1 MATPE
6 KVLDALRASV
16 KEAER
21 LRRQNR
27 QLVEAATEPIA
38 IVAMACRFPGG
49 VRSPEGLW
57 DLVARGGDAVSAFPA
72 NRGWDTASLFDDTG
86 RPGTTYAREG
96 AFLHDADLF
105 DAGFFGISPREALA
119 MDPQQRL
126 LLETSWEAFER
137 AGIDPASLRGSRT
150 GVFVGSNGQDYATLL
165 RSSADDV
172 EGYLGTG
179 NAASVVSGRLAYL
192 FGFEG
197 SALTVDTACSSS
209 LVALHLATQ
218 ALRQGECDLALAGG
232 VTVMATPGT
241 FVEFSR
247 QRGLAPDGRV
257 KAFAE
262 AADGTGWG
270 EGAGVLLVERLSD
283 AQRNGHPVLAV
294 VRGSAVNQDGASNGL
309 TAPNGPAQQRV
320 IRAALDSAR
329 LSTSDI
335 DVVEAHGTGTTLGD
349 PIEAQ
354 ALLATYG
361 QDRETP
367 LWLGSVKSNI
377 GHTQAAAGV
386 AGVIKMVMAM
396 RHGVLPKTLHVDT
409 PSSHVDW
416 SAGAVELLTE
426 AREWTADRPLRAAV
440 SSFGVSG
447 TNAHTVLESVPAAE
461 PVPAEALTGTLTPW
475 VLSAKSPEA
484 LRAQLSQLAAVAAD
498 PADVARTLAAR
509 TAFEHRAVVLG
520 SHVVTG
526 EVREDARLAVL
537 FTGQGAQRAGMG
549 RELYDLFPVYASAF
563 DEVCAQF
570 GPELREVF
578 DDAERLERTEFT
590 QPALFALEVALFRL
604 AESFGVRPDFVAGHS
619 IGEISAAHVAG
630 VLSLEDACR
639 LVSAR
644 ASLMQ
649 ALPAGGAMVSIAA
662 PESAITLTE
671 GVSIAAVNGPESVV
685 ISGDEAAVLAIAA
698 QFPKTKRL
706 KVSHAFHS
714 PLMDPM
720 LAEFRAVAETLTYH
734 PAEIPVISNVSG
746 ALAEPFTADYWVRHV
761 REAVRFADGVATLEA
776 EGVRTFLELGP
787 DGVLSAMVGSAALPA
802 LRRDRPEERTL
813 RTALAGVWVRGGAV
827 DWAASLPAGPR
838 ADLPTYPFQRERFW
852 PTPGEGPLDVAALA
866 AELGL
871 PEETLRPALAAVR
884 QRRAETVGRYRV
896 TWTPLAPA
904 DAPVPSGDCLVV
916 DPSPQLEAALA
927 GWDGRIVRLEGPV
940 TADDLRGTEPV
951 VVLSGAGP
959 ERTVDLL
966 RALGDAGID
975 APLWCVT
982 SGAVRVTDTDPAP
995 DPDQAAV
1002 WGLGRVAALEHPDRW
1017 GGLIDVASTVDP
1029 VKFQALIGGDEDQ
1042 VALRAEG
1049 SFGRRLEHAPPA
1061 GPAWTPRG
1069 TVLVTGG
1076 TGALGT
1082 HVARRLARE
1091 GADHLVLVS
1100 RRGADAP
1107 GATELSAELAE
1118 LGARVTF
1125 AAGDVADRAFVAEL
1139 LDRVSPGLTAVV
1151 HTAGIVRSAPLS
1163 EVDDFAAQWAAKA
1176 TGARHLDELLADT
1189 DLDAFVLFSSI
1200 AGVWGSGQQG
1210 CYGAANAYLDALA
1223 EARRAR
1229 GLAATAVAWG
1239 PWADGGMAADNDA
1252 EDYLLRR
1259 GLRALDPGAAVSAL
1273 LRAAGG
1279 DTNVTFADV
1288 DWARFAAAFTSRRP
1302 SPLLTTIPEAVPEP
1316 EAPADGGLV
1325 ARLRGLTPA
1334 VADEV
1339 LLQLVRDQAAA
1350 VLGHPSAAAVAPDRA
1365 FQEIGFDSLTA
1376 LEFRD
1381 ALRAET
1387 GLALPATLVYDWPTP
1402 LALAGHL
1409 RAGVLGDPAERVT
1422 TTVTAADEPIAIVAM
1437 SCRYAGGVASPE
1449 DLWRLVSEGA
1459 DAVSGF
1465 PADRGWD
1472 LENLYDADPAR
1483 LGSVTVTEGAFLDAA
1498 GGFDAG
1504 FFGISPREALAMDP
1518 QQRLLLEL
1526 AWEAFERAGLDPAT
1540 VRGSRT
1546 GVFAGTNSHDY
1557 TTLLLNSADVLEGH
1571 LATGNAASVASGRL
1585 AYTFGLEGPA
1595 VSVDTACSS
1604 SLVALHLA
1612 VQSLR
1617 LGECSMA
1624 LAGGVTV
1631 MATPGTFVEF
1641 SRQRGLAPDGRCKAF
1656 ADAADG
1662 TAWGEGAGLLLLE
1675 RLSDA
1680 QRNGH
1685 RVLAVVRGSA
1695 VNQDGASNGL
1705 TAPNGPAQ
1713 QRVIRAALADAGLST
1728 ADVDVVEAHG
1738 TGTTLGDPIE
1748 AQALLSTYGQDR
1760 ETPLW
1765 LGSVKSNIG
1774 HTQAAAGVAGVI
1786 KMVMAMRHGV
1796 LPRTLHVD
1804 APSSHVDWSAGA
1816 VELLTEAR
1824 EWTADRPRRAAV
1836 SSFGMSGTNAHTV
1849 LEAVPARETEPGAAT
1864 GPVPWVLSARSADA
1878 LRGQAQALLDP
1889 SDSAADIGFSLVTTR
1904 ASLPHRAVVVGDLAA
1919 GLTAL
1924 AAGTPAANVVTGVA
1938 EAPGKVALVF
1948 PGQGSQWPGMALE
1961 LAESSPVFAA
1971 RLDECATALESFVDW
1986 SLRDVLA
1993 DAAALDR
2000 VDVVQPALFAVMVSL
2015 AELWRSFGVVPDA
2028 VVGHSQ
2034 GEIAA
2039 AVVSGALSL
2048 EDGARVVALRSKAI
2062 LALAGRGGMV
2072 SVAAPLAAVEARLTG
2087 GLSIAAVNGPA
2098 AVVVSGEPGALDE
2111 LIKSCEADGIRAK
2124 RVPVDYASHSAQVEQ
2139 LRAEILDV
2147 LAPITPRRGETAFI
2161 STVTGEWNEEVDAEY
2176 WYTNLRSTVRL
2187 DRAIERLKSEG
2198 FGTFVEASPHPVLT
2212 MALGEDVVA
2221 LGSLRRD
2228 DGGLTRFHAALAEA
2242 HVTGVA
2248 VDWTPAFPD
2257 ACAVDLP
2264 TYAFQRKQY
2273 WPRPAARTGDAAG
2286 LGLGAVDHPLL
2297 GAATTLADDGRL
2309 VLTGRLAR
2317 QTHPWLADHDILGT
2331 ALLPGTA
2338 FAELAVHAGDHAG
2351 CGTVEE
2357 LTLGTPLAV
2366 PATGGVQL
2374 QVVVE
2379 EPGDDSRRGITVS
2392 ARPDRPGARW
2402 TRHAQG
2408 VLAPGTPEPAATPA
2422 EWPPAGAEALDV
2434 DAHYTA
2440 LADAGY
2446 HYGPAFRG
2454 LRAAWR
2460 GDGEVFAEVALPATD
2475 AFAVHPA
2482 LLDAALHALG
2492 LGGFFPDDGRAR
2504 LPFAFTD
2511 VAVFAAGATALRVRL
2526 AAAGPNAV
2534 SVAAT
2539 DPAGNP
2545 VASIGALAFQVT
2557 SSTVDEVPDALFRT
2571 EWVPL
2576 TTAVVSG
2583 KAGSNPP
2590 YHSRLA
2596 ELEVVPDAVVLP
2608 VTDVEQVLTTAQ
2620 EWVADERFAAS
2631 RLVVLT
2637 TGALAALPGDPVPGL
2652 AQAPVWGLIRAAQS
2666 EHPGRFVLLDVDER
2680 ADSEAAIGTALAS
2693 GEPQVAARAGTLLAA
2708 RLARPATELTLPA
2721 GGAWRVGTTGTGTL
2735 DGLAAFPVPEA
2746 ELGPDEIRVGVRAAG
2761 LNFRDVLITLGM
2773 YPGQALMGGEAAGVV
2788 LETGARVR
2796 GLAAGDRVTGLFT
2809 GALGPVAVTD
2819 HRLVTPMPDGWS
2831 FAEAASVPVAFATA
2845 YYGLFDLG
2853 GLQAGQSV
2861 LVHAAAGGVGMAA
2874 VQLARWKNAEVFAT
2888 ASAGKHDVLRELG
2901 LDTVHIGD
2909 SRSLS
2914 FEDHFRTA
2922 TAGRGVDVVLD
2933 ALAGEFVDAS
2943 LRLLPRGGR
2952 FVEMGKA
2959 DVRDAAEVARAHP
2972 GVHYRAF
2979 DLIEAGPGRLQE
2991 ILRELAGLFE
3001 AGVLTPLP
3009 RRTWDVRQVPEAFRF
3024 ISQARHVGKN
3034 VVTLPRPLDP
3044 DGTVLVTG
3052 GTGTLGA
3059 RIARHLVTAHGVRR
3073 LLLLSRRGPDAP
3085 GAGDL
3090 TRDLTALGAEVTIA
3104 ACDAAD
3110 RDALAG
3116 LLAGR
3121 SLTGVVHAAG
3131 VLDDGLLTSL
3141 DPAKLADVLRP
3152 KVAAAMT
3159 LHELTRDADLALFVL
3174 FSAAAG
3180 VFGTAGQGNYAAAN
3194 TALDALA
3201 AHRRALG
3208 LPGVSLAWGLWA
3220 EASGM
3225 TGHLGAA
3232 DLARMS
3238 RGGMSGLSD
3247 ADGLALFDAAIARG
3261 ETLAI
3266 PARLDLSAADGPVPP
3281 LLRGLVRTTR
3291 RTAAVAAGDGDLAA
3305 RLRPL
3310 PAAERDRRLLDL
3322 VRDHVA
3328 AVLGHDTAGDIAPDR
3343 SFAELGFDSL
3353 TAVELRNRLGTATGL
3368 RLPATLVFDHPAP
3381 AALVAFLRAGLLGDV
3396 TPAAPVV
3403 PVVATGD
3410 DPVVIVAMSCRY
3422 PGSVASPED
3431 LWSLV
3436 ADGGDAIS
3444 PFPADRGWDLDGLYA
3459 PEPGTPGRIST
3470 RSGGFVAEASRFD
3483 PELFDISP
3491 REALTMDPQQ
3501 RLLLEATWEAFERAG
3516 IDPASVRG
3524 SRTGVFVGAA
3534 TSGYGA
3540 GAATDGLEGHLMTGG
3555 TSSVASGRLSYVF
3568 GLEGPALT
3576 VDTACSSSLVA
3587 LHLAV
3592 QALRRGECD
3601 LALAGGVTVMPT
3613 PGVLLAFS
3621 QQRGLAGDGRCKAF
3635 AEAADGTG
3643 MAEGVGLLLVERLSD
3658 ARRHGHEVLAVVRG
3672 SAVNS
3677 DGASNG
3683 LTAPNGPSQQRVIR
3697 AALADAGLSPSD
3709 VDAVEAHGTGTKLG
3723 DPIEAQALL
3732 ATYGQARET
3741 PLWLGSVKSN
3751 LGHTQAAAGVAG
3763 VIKMV
3768 MAMRHG
3774 VLPRTLHVDTPSS
3787 QVDWTAGAVE
3797 LLTEPR
3803 EWASDGPRRAGV
3815 SSFGISGTNA
3825 HTILE
3830 QAPDVVAGE
3839 REPVSGPVPWLLS
3852 AKSPA
3857 ALRAQAARLH
3867 EFLDGREVVP
3877 ADIALSLATTRA
3889 DLGHRAAV
3897 VGETGPELL
3906 AGLAAVAGGDLGAL
3920 TGSGNPGRLAV
3931 LFTGQG
3937 AQRPGM
3943 GRELYA
3949 RFPVFA
3955 GAFDEVRALLGDVES
3970 EHLDQTGH
3978 AQPAIFAL
3986 EVALFRLVESWGV
3999 RPDFVAGHS
4008 IGELAA
4014 AHVAGVLSLPDACAL
4029 VAARA
4034 SLMQALPEGGAMVAV
4049 GAPEADVRAALTGDG
4064 VGIAA
4069 VNGPAATV
4077 IAGEETAVLAL
4088 AGAFA
4093 ARGVKTKRLR
4103 VSHAFHSPLMDPMLA
4118 EFGAVAAK
4126 LTYHEPVIP
4135 VVSTLTGALAEPST
4149 PDYWVRHVRGTVRFA
4164 DAVRTLADL
4173 GAGTFLELGPDSVL
4187 SAMVAD
4193 STDVPAIPAL
4203 RAGEAEPRALVTA
4216 FARLRT
4222 AGHRLDASVLL
4233 AGARRTELPT
4243 YAFQRSRFWLEPA
4256 TPSLSTVDSW
4266 RYRVGWRLVAG
4277 STGRLTGRWL
4287 VLGADGVADEVAQ
4300 ALADHGAEPVVEPGL
4315 RDRLGLTALL
4325 RDHADVEGVVSL
4337 LAVGCAA
4344 EAGLAANLTLT
4355 QALADSGVPARLWCL
4370 TRGAVDGVSQPDQ
4383 ATTWGF
4389 GRIAA
4394 LELPS
4399 VWGGLA
4405 DLPETLDAAAGA
4417 RLAAVLADG
4426 TEDEVAIRPDGVF
4439 ARRLAPAPAGTAR
4452 DWRPRGTVLVTGGTG
4467 ALGAAVARE
4476 LATAGA
4482 EHLVLTGRR
4491 GDRAPGA
4498 AELAA
4503 ELSALG
4509 VRVTLAAC
4517 DAADRDALA
4526 AVLAA
4531 IPADLPLTAVVHAA
4545 GTGQHGPLTAVT
4557 PEEVRAV
4564 LAGKVAGARHLDE
4577 LTRDLDLD
4585 AFVLFSSISGVWG
4598 SGEQA
4603 VYGAANAF
4611 LDALA
4616 EDRRGR
4622 GRPATAIAWGP
4633 WAESGMAA
4641 DADAVRMLRGRGL
4654 PPIDPARGI
4663 AAFRRALAADD
4674 TAVVVADVDWARFAP
4689 VFTAARPRPLLA
4701 DLPAV
4706 RAALAEPEPAPTGF
4720 ASLPAGER
4728 PKALLT
4734 LVLDQVAGVLGHAS
4748 AATVGPER
4756 AFKELG
4762 FDSLMAVE
4770 LRNRLAAGT
4779 GLSLPASLAFDHP
4792 TAADLAEE
4800 LDRRFGG
4807 GAATGVRLLDE
4818 LDRLEAA
4825 FETVTEADLASE
4837 EITARLRGV
4846 LARWTELAG
4855 GTDLGGA
4862 SDDELFD
4869 FIDSTFRTS

>member
-72 NRGWDTASLFDDTG
+72 NRGWDTAALFDDAS

-126 LLETSWEAFER
+126 LLEISWEVFER

-150 GVFVGSNGQDYATLL
+150 GVFVGSNGQDYLTLL
-165 RSSADDV
+165 RSSAEDV

-209 LVALHLATQ
+209 LVALHLAAQ

-283 AQRNGHPVLAV
+283 ARRHGHDVLAV

-320 IRAALDSAR
+320 IRAALDNAR
-329 LSTSDI
+329 LSTSDV

-396 RHGVLPKTLHVDT
+396 RHGVLPKTLHVDA

-416 SAGAVELLTE
+416 SAGSVELLTE
-426 AREWTADRPLRAAV
+426 PREWTADRPLRAAV

-447 TNAHTVLESVPAAE
+447 TNAHTILESVPPAE
-461 PVPAEALTGTLTPW
+461 PVPAEAPVGTLTPW
-475 VLSAKSPEA
+475 PLSAKTPEA
-484 LRAQLSQLAAVAAD
+484 LQEQLSRLAEVPAGPAAI
-498 PADVARTLAAR
+498 ARTLTTR
-509 TAFEHRAVVLG
+509 TALDHRAVVLDG
-520 SHVVTG
+520 TVVTG
-526 EVREDARLAVL
+526 EAREDTRLAVL
-537 FTGQGAQRAGMG
+537 FTGQGAQRIGMG
-549 RELYDLFPVYASAF
+549 RELYERFPVYASAF
-563 DEVCAQF
+563 DEVCAHF
-570 GPELREVF
+570 RPELREAF

-604 AESFGVRPDFVAGHS
+604 VESFGVRPDFVAGHS
-619 IGEISAAHVAG
+619 IGEIAAAHVAG
-630 VLSLEDACR
+630 VLSLSDACT

-649 ALPAGGAMVSIAA
+649 ALPPGGAMVSIAA
-662 PESAITLTE
+662 PESAVTLTE

-685 ISGDEAAVLAIAA
+685 ISGEESAVLEVAA

-706 KVSHAFHS
+706 SVSHAFHS

-720 LAEFRAVAETLTYH
+720 LDEFRAVAEQLQYH
-734 PAEIPVISNVSG
+734 PARIPVLSNVSG
-746 ALAEPFTADYWVRHV
+746 ALTSSFTADYWVRHV
-761 REAVRFADGVATLEA
+761 RETVRFADGVTALEA

-787 DGVLSAMVGSAALPA
+787 DGVLSAMVPGAAFPA
-802 LRRDRPEERTL
+802 LRRDRDEERTL
-813 RTALAGVWVRGGAV
+813 LTALAGVWVRGGTV
-827 DWAASLPAGPR
+827 DWAAYLPAGPR

-852 PTPGEGPLDVAALA
+852 P
-866 AELGL
+866 
-871 PEETLRPALAAVR
+871 RPARHHVELD
-884 QRRAETVGRYRV
+884 RYRV
-896 TWTPLAPA
+896 AWTPLAPTETPA
-904 DAPVPSGDCLVV
+904 LAGDCLVV

-927 GWDGRIVRLEGPV
+927 GWDGRVVRLDGPV
-940 TADDLRGTEPV
+940 TAEDLRGIDPV
-951 VVLSGAGP
+951 VVLSSAGP
-959 ERTVDLL
+959 EPAIDLL
-966 RALGDAGID
+966 RALGGAGID

-982 SGAVRVTDTDPAP
+982 SGAVRVTDADPAP

-1017 GGLIDVASTVDP
+1017 GGLIDLPATAAP
-1029 VKFQALIGGDEDQ
+1029 EKLQALLGGGEDQ
-1042 VALRAEG
+1042 VAIRAEG
-1049 SFGRRLEHAPPA
+1049 TFGRRLEHAPPA
-1061 GPAWTPRG
+1061 GPKWTPRG

-1076 TGALGT
+1076 TGALGS

-1118 LGARVTF
+1118 LGTRVTF
-1125 AAGDVADRAFVAEL
+1125 AAGDVADRDFVADL
-1139 LDRVSPGLTAVV
+1139 LERVSPGLAAVV
-1151 HTAGIVRSAPLS
+1151 HTAGVVRSAPLS
-1163 EVDDFAAQWAAKA
+1163 EVDNFAEHWAAKA

-1210 CYGAANAYLDALA
+1210 GYGAANAYLDALA

-1252 EDYLLRR
+1252 EDYLFRR
-1259 GLRALDPGAAVSAL
+1259 GLRALNPDAAVSAL
-1273 LRAAGG
+1273 LHAAGG
-1279 DTNVTFADV
+1279 DTNVTVADV
-1288 DWARFAAAFTSRRP
+1288 DWPRFTAAFTSRRP
-1302 SPLLTTIPEAVPEP
+1302 SPLLTTIPEAVLDEP
-1316 EAPADGGLV
+1316 AAEPGGLV
-1325 ARLRGLTPA
+1325 ARLRGLSA
-1334 VADEV
+1334 AAAGDV
-1339 LLQLVRDQAAA
+1339 LLQVVRDQAAA

-1365 FQEIGFDSLTA
+1365 FQDLGFDSLTA
-1376 LEFRD
+1376 IELRD

-1402 LALAGHL
+1402 EALAGHL
-1409 RAGVLGDPAERVT
+1409 RAGVLGDAVAVAP
-1422 TTVTAADEPIAIVAM
+1422 TTVSAAADEPIAIVAM
-1437 SCRYAGGVASPE
+1437 SCRYAGGVTSPE

-1498 GGFDAG
+1498 GAFDPG

-1540 VRGSRT
+1540 LRGSRT

-1557 TTLLLNSADVLEGH
+1557 MNLLLGSADVLEGH

-1617 LGECSMA
+1617 LGECTMA

-1641 SRQRGLAPDGRCKAF
+1641 SRQRGLAADGRCKAF

-1680 QRNGH
+1680 QRHGH
-1685 RVLAVVRGSA
+1685 RILAVVRGSA

-1728 ADVDVVEAHG
+1728 SDVDAVEAHG

-1748 AQALLSTYGQDR
+1748 AQALLATYGQSR

-1786 KMVMAMRHGV
+1786 KMVLAMRHGV
-1796 LPRTLHVD
+1796 LPKTLHVD
-1804 APSSHVDWSAGA
+1804 TPSSHVDWTSGA
-1816 VELLTEAR
+1816 VELLTESR
-1824 EWTADRPRRAAV
+1824 EWSADRPLRAAV

-1849 LEAVPARETEPGAAT
+1849 LEAFPQAEAT
-1864 GPVPWVLSARSADA
+1864 PSPEAGPVPWVLSARSADA
-1878 LRGQAQALLDP
+1878 LRGQAQALLARVDAAP
-1889 SDSAADIGFSLVTTR
+1889 ADIGFSLATTR
-1904 ASLPHRAVVVGDLAA
+1904 ASLPHRAVVMGDFAA
-1919 GLTAL
+1919 GLSAL
-1924 AAGTPAANVVTGVA
+1924 AEGTPAAHVVTGVA

-1948 PGQGSQWPGMALE
+1948 PGQGSQWAGMALE

-1971 RLDECATALESFVDW
+1971 RLDECATALQSFVDW
-1986 SLRDVLA
+1986 RLRDVLA
-1993 DAAALDR
+1993 DAAALSR

-2048 EDGARVVALRSKAI
+2048 DDGARVVTLRSKAI

-2072 SVAAPLAAVEARLTG
+2072 SVAAPLDEVATRLSD
-2087 GLSIAAVNGPA
+2087 GLSIAAVNGPT
-2098 AVVVSGEPGALDE
+2098 AVVVSGTPGALDD
-2111 LIKSCEADGIRAK
+2111 LIRSCEADGIRAK

-2139 LRAEILDV
+2139 LRDELLDV
-2147 LAPITPRRGETAFI
+2147 LAPITPRHGETAFL
-2161 STVTGEWNEEVDAEY
+2161 STVTGEWNEHVDAEY

-2187 DRAIERLKSEG
+2187 DTAIERLKSEG
-2198 FGTFVEASPHPVLT
+2198 FGTFIEASPHPVLT

-2221 LGSLRRD
+2221 LGSLRKN
-2228 DGGLTRFHAALAEA
+2228 DGSLTRFHTALAEA
-2242 HVTGVA
+2242 HVHGVA
-2248 VDWTPAFPD
+2248 IDWTPAFPD
-2257 ACAVDLP
+2257 AHVVDLP

-2273 WPRPAARTGDAAG
+2273 WPRPAVRTGDAAG

-2297 GAATTLADDGRL
+2297 GAAVTLADDDRI
-2309 VLTGRLAR
+2309 VLTGRLSR
-2317 QTHPWLADHDILGT
+2317 QTHPWLADHDILGA

-2338 FAELAVHAGDHAG
+2338 FAELALHAGDHTG

-2357 LTLGTPLAV
+2357 LTLGAPLAV

-2374 QVVVE
+2374 QVVADP
-2379 EPGDDSRRGITVS
+2379 PGEDGRRGLTVS
-2392 ARPDRPGARW
+2392 ARPDQPGARW

-2408 VLAPGTPEPAATPA
+2408 VLAPGTPEPAGLPA
-2422 EWPPAGAEALDV
+2422 EWPPAADPLDV
-2434 DAHYTA
+2434 DAHYAA
-2440 LADAGY
+2440 LAEAGY

-2460 GDGEVFAEVALPATD
+2460 HDGAVFAEVELPGTD

-2511 VAVFAAGATALRVRL
+2511 AALFATGATALRVRL

-2534 SVAAT
+2534 SVVAT

-2545 VASIGALAFQVT
+2545 VARIGSLAFQVT
-2557 SSTVDEVPDALFRT
+2557 SSTVDATPDALFRT
-2571 EWVPL
+2571 EWTPL
-2576 TTAVVSG
+2576 AQVVSG
-2583 KAGSNPP
+2583 KAGANPP
-2590 YHSRLA
+2590 YHSQLARLD
-2596 ELEVVPDAVVLP
+2596 VVPAAVVLP
-2608 VTDVEQVLTTAQ
+2608 VTSVEQVLEAAK
-2620 EWVADERFAAS
+2620 EWLADPRCAHA

-2637 TGALAALPGDPVPGL
+2637 TGALAALPGDPVPAL
-2652 AQAPVWGLIRAAQS
+2652 DQAPAWGLIRSAQS
-2666 EHPGRFVLLDVDER
+2666 EHPGRFVLVDVDDR
-2680 ADSEAAIGTALAS
+2680 ADVQAAIGTALAS
-2693 GEPQVAARAGTLLAA
+2693 GEPQVAARAGTLLVP
-2708 RLARPATELTLPA
+2708 RLARPAAELTLPA
-2721 GGAWRVGTTGTGTL
+2721 DDAWRVGTTGTGTL
-2735 DGLAAFPVPEA
+2735 DGLATMPVPEA
-2746 ELGPDEIRVGVRAAG
+2746 ELGPDEIRVEVRAAG

-2788 LETGARVR
+2788 LETGSRVR
-2796 GLAAGDRVTGLFT
+2796 GLAVGDRVTGLFA

-2819 HRLVTPMPDGWS
+2819 HRLVTPMPAAWS
-2831 FAEAASVPVAFATA
+2831 FADAASVPVAFATA

-2853 GLQAGQSV
+2853 GLEAGQSV

-2888 ASAGKHDVLRELG
+2888 ASTSKHDVLEELG

-2914 FEDHFRTA
+2914 FEDHFREA
-2922 TAGRGVDVVLD
+2922 TGGRGVDVVLD

-2959 DVRDAAEVARAHP
+2959 DVRDAEDVARAHE
-2972 GVHYRAF
+2972 GVRYRAF
-2979 DLIEAGPGRLQE
+2979 DLIEAGPERLQE

-3001 AGVLTPLP
+3001 TGALTPLP
-3009 RRTWDVRQVPEAFRF
+3009 RRTWDIRQVPEAFRF

-3034 VVTLPRPLDP
+3034 VVTLPRKPDP

-3085 GAGDL
+3085 GAAEL
-3090 TRDLTALGAEVTIA
+3090 TDELTTLGAEVSVV

-3110 RDALAG
+3110 RDALAEV
-3116 LLAGR
+3116 LADR
-3121 SLTGVVHAAG
+3121 PLTGIVHTAG

-3141 DPAKLADVLRP
+3141 DPAKLAAVLRP
-3152 KVAAAMT
+3152 KVDAAVT
-3159 LHELTRDADLALFVL
+3159 LHELTRDQDLALFVL

-3238 RGGMSGLSD
+3238 RGGMTGLSG
-3247 ADGLALFDAAIARG
+3247 AEGLALFDAAIARG

-3266 PARLDLSAADGPVPP
+3266 PARLDLSATTGPVPP
-3281 LLRGLVRTTR
+3281 LLRGLVRGTR
-3291 RTAAVAAGDGDLAA
+3291 RTATAVPAGDDLAA
-3305 RLRPL
+3305 RLRKL
-3310 PAAERDRRLLDL
+3310 PAAERDRRLLEL

-3328 AVLGHDTAGDIAPDR
+3328 AVLGHDTAGEIEPGR

-3353 TAVELRNRLGTATGL
+3353 TAVELRNRLGAATGL

-3381 AALVAFLRAGLLGDV
+3381 AALVTFLRTGLFGGEPE
-3396 TPAAPVV
+3396 PAAVV
-3403 PVVATGD
+3403 PAGATGD

-3431 LWSLV
+3431 LWDLV
-3436 ADGGDAIS
+3436 AGGVDAIS

-3459 PEPGTPGRIST
+3459 PEPGTPGRVST
-3470 RSGGFVAEASRFD
+3470 RNGGFVADAGRFD

-3516 IDPASVRG
+3516 IDPLSVRG

-3592 QALRRGECD
+3592 QSLRSGECD

-3635 AEAADGTG
+3635 AEGADGTG

-3658 ARRHGHEVLAVVRG
+3658 ARRHGHDVLAVVRG

-3697 AALADAGLSPSD
+3697 AALADAGLAPSEVD
-3709 VDAVEAHGTGTKLG
+3709 VVEAHGTGTKLG

-3732 ATYGQARET
+3732 ATYGQDRAT

-3768 MAMRHG
+3768 LAMRHG
-3774 VLPRTLHVDTPSS
+3774 VLPRTLHVDAPTS
-3787 QVDWTAGAVE
+3787 QVDWTSGAVE
-3797 LLTEPR
+3797 LLTSAR
-3803 EWASDGPRRAGV
+3803 EWTSDGPRRASV

-3830 QAPDVVAGE
+3830 QAPDVVAEE
-3839 REPVSGPVPWLLS
+3839 RSPVTGPVPWLLS
-3852 AKSPA
+3852 AKTPA
-3857 ALRAQAARLH
+3857 ALRAQATRLH
-3867 EFLDGREVVP
+3867 DFLSDREVHP
-3877 ADIALSLATTRA
+3877 ADVALSLATTRA

-3906 AGLAAVAGGDLGAL
+3906 AGLAALGDLGAL
-3920 TGSGNPGRLAV
+3920 TGSGAPGRLAV

-3943 GRELYA
+3943 GRELSA

-3955 GAFDEVRALLGDVES
+3955 QVFAEVRALLGDVGPGD
-3970 EHLDQTGH
+3970 LDQTGH

-4014 AHVAGVLSLPDACAL
+4014 AHVAGVLSLPDACTL

-4049 GAPEADVRAALTGDG
+4049 GAPEADVEAALTDG

-4069 VNGPAATV
+4069 VNGPASTV
-4077 IAGEETAVLAL
+4077 LSGSESAVLAL
-4088 AGAFA
+4088 AGEFA

-4118 EFGAVAAK
+4118 EFGTVAAK
-4126 LTYHEPVIP
+4126 LTYREPVIP
-4135 VVSTLTGALAEPST
+4135 VVSTLTGALASSFT
-4149 PDYWVRHVRGTVRFA
+4149 ADYWVRHVRETVRFA
-4164 DAVRTLADL
+4164 DAVRTLADQ
-4173 GAGTFLELGPDSVL
+4173 GASTFLEVGPDGVL
-4187 SAMVAD
+4187 SAMAAETAD
-4193 STDVPAIPAL
+4193 IPAIPTL
-4203 RAGEAEPRALVTA
+4203 RAGEDEPRAVVTA

-4222 AGHRLDASVLL
+4222 AGFPLDASALL
-4233 AGARRTELPT
+4233 EGARRTELPT

-4256 TPSLSTVDSW
+4256 ALASTVDAG
-4266 RYRVGWRLVAG
+4266 RYRVGWRPVAA
-4277 STGRLTGRWL
+4277 SAGRLTGRWL
-4287 VLGADGVADEVAQ
+4287 VVGDVLADDVAR
-4300 ALADHGAEPVVEPGL
+4300 ALAAHGAEPVVSSGAG
-4315 RDRLGLTALL
+4315 DRASLTAVL

-4337 LAVGCAA
+4337 LALTGDA

-4355 QALADSGVPARLWCL
+4355 QAFADSGVPARLWCL
-4370 TRGAVDGVSQPDQ
+4370 TQGAVHGVSRPDQ

-4399 VWGGLA
+4399 AWGGLA

-4439 ARRLAPAPAGTAR
+4439 ARRLAPAPAGETR
-4452 DWRPRGTVLVTGGTG
+4452 DWRPRGTILITGGTG

-4476 LATAGA
+4476 LAEAGA
-4482 EHLVLTGRR
+4482 EHLVLTSRR
-4491 GDRAPGA
+4491 GVEAPGA
-4498 AELAA
+4498 AELAS

-4526 AVLAA
+4526 DVLAA

-4545 GTGQHGPLTAVT
+4545 GTGQHGPLTEIT
-4557 PEEVRAV
+4557 PEEVSAV

-4577 LTRDLDLD
+4577 LTHDLD

-4616 EDRRGR
+4616 EERRGR
-4622 GRPATAIAWGP
+4622 GLAATAIAWGP
-4633 WAESGMAA
+4633 WAGSGMAA

-4654 PPIDPARGI
+4654 PPIDPAKGV

-4674 TAVVVADVDWARFAP
+4674 PAVVVADVDWARFTP

-4701 DLPAV
+4701 DLPAAREAV
-4706 RAALAEPEPAPTGF
+4706 AEPEPTSTGF

-4734 LVLDQVAGVLGHAS
+4734 LVLDQVAGVLGHTS
-4748 AATVGPER
+4748 GAAIGPER

-4779 GLSLPASLAFDHP
+4779 GLTLPASLAFDHP

-4807 GAATGVRLLDE
+4807 GDSGVRLLDE

-4825 FETVTEADLASE
+4825 FETATEADLARD

-4846 LARWTELAG
+4846 LTRWTELAG
-4855 GTDLGGA
+4855 GTDLSGA
-4862 SDDELFD
+4862 GDDELFD

>member
-49 VRSPEGLW
+49 VSSPEGLW
-57 DLVARGGDAVSAFPA
+57 DLLARGGDAVSAFPA

-86 RPGTTYAREG
+86 RAGTTYAREG

-165 RSSADDV
+165 RSSAEDV

-209 LVALHLATQ
+209 LVALHLAAQ

-270 EGAGVLLVERLSD
+270 EGVGVLLVERLSD
-283 AQRNGHPVLAV
+283 AQRHGHEVLAV

-396 RHGVLPKTLHVDT
+396 RHGVLPRTLHVDA

-416 SAGAVELLTE
+416 SAGSVELLTE
-426 AREWTADRPLRAAV
+426 SRAWTADRPLRAAV

-447 TNAHTVLESVPAAE
+447 TNAHTILESVPPAE
-461 PVPAEALTGTLTPW
+461 PVPAEAGTLTPW
-475 VLSAKSPEA
+475 ALSAKTPEA
-484 LRAQLSQLAAVAAD
+484 LQAQISRLAEVTAD
-498 PADVARTLAAR
+498 PADVARTLITR
-509 TAFEHRAVVLG
+509 TAFEHRAVVIEG
-520 SHVVTG
+520 KVVTG
-526 EVREDARLAVL
+526 EVQEDGRLAVL

-549 RELYDLFPVYASAF
+549 RELYERFPVYAEAF
-563 DEVCAQF
+563 DAVCAHF
-570 GPELREVF
+570 GAELREAF
-578 DDAERLERTEFT
+578 DDAERLDRTEFT

-662 PESAITLTE
+662 PESAITLTD

-720 LAEFRAVAETLTYH
+720 LDEFRAVAETLTYH

-746 ALAEPFTADYWVRHV
+746 ALAELFTADYWVCHV
-761 REAVRFADGVATLEA
+761 REAVRFADGVATLGD

-787 DGVLSAMVGSAALPA
+787 DGVLSAMVGGAAVPA
-802 LRRDRPEERTL
+802 LRRDRPEELTL
-813 RTALAGVWVRGGAV
+813 LTALAGVWVRGGAV
-827 DWAASLPAGPR
+827 DWAAYLPAGPR

-852 PTPGEGPLDVAALA
+852 PTPGEGTLDVAALA
-866 AELGL
+866 AELDL
-871 PEETLRPALAAVR
+871 PEDTLRPALAAVR

-896 TWTPLAPA
+896 TWTPLAA
-904 DAPVPSGDCLVV
+904 EDTPVPAGDCLVV

-927 GWDGRIVRLEGPV
+927 GWNGRVVRLDGPV
-940 TADDLRGTEPV
+940 TAEDLRGAVPA

-959 ERTVDLL
+959 ERTIELL

-982 SGAVRVTDTDPAP
+982 AGAVRVTEADPAP

-1002 WGLGRVAALEHPDRW
+1002 WGLGRVAALEHPGRW
-1017 GGLIDVASTVDP
+1017 GGLVDMSSTVDP
-1029 VKFQALIGGDEDQ
+1029 ERFQALLGGTEDQ
-1042 VALRAEG
+1042 VALRPEG
-1049 SFGRRLEHAPPA
+1049 TFGRRLEHAPPA

-1100 RRGADAP
+1100 RRGAGAP

-1118 LGARVTF
+1118 LGTRVTF
-1125 AAGDVADRAFVAEL
+1125 AAGDVADREFVADL
-1139 LDRVSPGLTAVV
+1139 LDRVSAGLTAVV
-1151 HTAGIVRSAPLS
+1151 HTAGVVRSAPLS
-1163 EVDDFAAQWAAKA
+1163 EVDDFATQWAAKA

-1259 GLRALDPGAAVSAL
+1259 GLRALDPANAVSAL

-1279 DTNVTFADV
+1279 GNVTVADV
-1288 DWARFAAAFTSRRP
+1288 DWARFTAAFTSRRP
-1302 SPLLTTIPEAVPEP
+1302 SPLLATIPEATIP
-1316 EAPADGGLV
+1316 EAAHDEPVTEPGGLV

-1376 LEFRD
+1376 IEFRD

-1402 LALAGHL
+1402 VALAGHL
-1409 RAGVLGDPAERVT
+1409 RAGVLGDDVEHVA
-1422 TTVTAADEPIAIVAM
+1422 TTVAAADEPIAIVAM

-1483 LGSVTVTEGAFLDAA
+1483 LGSVTVTEGAFLGSA

-1656 ADAADG
+1656 AEAADG

-1680 QRNGH
+1680 ERHGH

-1728 ADVDVVEAHG
+1728 SDVDAVEAHG

-1748 AQALLSTYGQDR
+1748 AQALLATYGQER

-1816 VELLTEAR
+1816 VELLTESR
-1824 EWTADRPRRAAV
+1824 GWTADRPLRAAV

-1849 LEAVPARETEPGAAT
+1849 LEAVPAVAIEPSTAP

-1878 LRGQAQALLDP
+1878 LRGQAQALLEHTGG
-1889 SDSAADIGFSLVTTR
+1889 SAADIGFSLVATR
-1904 ASLPHRAVVVGDLAA
+1904 ASLPHRAVVVGDLSA
-1919 GLTAL
+1919 GVTAL
-1924 AAGTPAANVVTGVA
+1924 AEDAPAANVVTGVA
-1938 EAPGKVALVF
+1938 GDPGKVALVF
-1948 PGQGSQWPGMALE
+1948 PGQGAQWPGMALE

-1971 RLDECATALESFVDW
+1971 RLDECATALGSFVDW

-1993 DAAALDR
+1993 DADALSR

-2048 EDGARVVALRSKAI
+2048 EDGARVVALRSRAI

-2072 SVAAPLAAVEARLTG
+2072 SVAASLATVEGRLTG
-2087 GLSIAAVNGPA
+2087 GLSIAAVNGPS
-2098 AVVVSGEPGALDE
+2098 AVVVSGESDALDE
-2111 LIKSCEADGIRAK
+2111 LVKSCEADGIRAK
-2124 RVPVDYASHSAQVEQ
+2124 RVPVDYASHSVQVEQ
-2139 LRAEILDV
+2139 LRDELLDV
-2147 LAPITPRRGETAFI
+2147 LAPITPRRSEIAFI
-2161 STVTGEWNEEVDAEY
+2161 STVTGEWNESVDAEY

-2187 DRAIERLKSEG
+2187 DTAIERLKSDG

-2228 DGGLTRFHAALAEA
+2228 DGGLTRFHTALAEA
-2242 HVTGVA
+2242 HVNGVR

-2257 ACAVDLP
+2257 AHAVDLP

-2273 WPRPAARTGDAAG
+2273 WPRPATRTGDAAG

-2338 FAELAVHAGDHAG
+2338 FAELAVHAGDHTG

-2357 LTLGTPLAV
+2357 LTLGAPLAV

-2374 QVVVE
+2374 QVVVD
-2379 EPGDDSRRGITVS
+2379 EPGDDGRRGVTVN

-2422 EWPPAGAEALDV
+2422 EWPPAGAEPLDV
-2434 DAHYTA
+2434 DAHYAA

-2511 VAVFAAGATALRVRL
+2511 VAVFATGATALRVRL

-2545 VASIGALAFQVT
+2545 VASIGSLAFQAT
-2557 SSTVDEVPDALFRT
+2557 SSTVDDVPDALFRT

-2576 TTAVVSG
+2576 TSAVVSG
-2583 KAGSNPP
+2583 KAGYSPNTQPTP
-2590 YHSRLA
+2590 
-2596 ELEVVPDAVVLP
+2596 
-2608 VTDVEQVLTTAQ
+2608 TTPAGP
-2620 EWVADERFAAS
+2620 
-2631 RLVVLT
+2631 T
-2637 TGALAALPGDPVPGL
+2637 P
-2652 AQAPVWGLIRAAQS
+2652 
-2666 EHPGRFVLLDVDER
+2666 PGR
-2680 ADSEAAIGTALAS
+2680 
-2693 GEPQVAARAGTLLAA
+2693 P
-2708 RLARPATELTLPA
+2708 
-2721 GGAWRVGTTGTGTL
+2721 
-2735 DGLAAFPVPEA
+2735 
-2746 ELGPDEIRVGVRAAG
+2746 GP
-2761 LNFRDVLITLGM
+2761 N
-2773 YPGQALMGGEAAGVV
+2773 
-2788 LETGARVR
+2788 
-2796 GLAAGDRVTGLFT
+2796 
-2809 GALGPVAVTD
+2809 
-2819 HRLVTPMPDGWS
+2819 W
-2831 FAEAASVPVAFATA
+2831 
-2845 YYGLFDLG
+2845 
-2853 GLQAGQSV
+2853 
-2861 LVHAAAGGVGMAA
+2861 
-2874 VQLARWKNAEVFAT
+2874 
-2888 ASAGKHDVLRELG
+2888 
-2901 LDTVHIGD
+2901 
-2909 SRSLS
+2909 
-2914 FEDHFRTA
+2914 
-2922 TAGRGVDVVLD
+2922 
-2933 ALAGEFVDAS
+2933 
-2943 LRLLPRGGR
+2943 
-2952 FVEMGKA
+2952 
-2959 DVRDAAEVARAHP
+2959 
-2972 GVHYRAF
+2972 
-2979 DLIEAGPGRLQE
+2979 
-2991 ILRELAGLFE
+2991 
-3001 AGVLTPLP
+3001 
-3009 RRTWDVRQVPEAFRF
+3009 
-3024 ISQARHVGKN
+3024 
-3034 VVTLPRPLDP
+3034 
-3044 DGTVLVTG
+3044 
-3052 GTGTLGA
+3052 
-3059 RIARHLVTAHGVRR
+3059 
-3073 LLLLSRRGPDAP
+3073 
-3085 GAGDL
+3085 
-3090 TRDLTALGAEVTIA
+3090 
-3104 ACDAAD
+3104 
-3110 RDALAG
+3110 
-3116 LLAGR
+3116 
-3121 SLTGVVHAAG
+3121 
-3131 VLDDGLLTSL
+3131 
-3141 DPAKLADVLRP
+3141 
-3152 KVAAAMT
+3152 
-3159 LHELTRDADLALFVL
+3159 
-3174 FSAAAG
+3174 
-3180 VFGTAGQGNYAAAN
+3180 
-3194 TALDALA
+3194 
-3201 AHRRALG
+3201 
-3208 LPGVSLAWGLWA
+3208 
-3220 EASGM
+3220 
-3225 TGHLGAA
+3225 
-3232 DLARMS
+3232 
-3238 RGGMSGLSD
+3238 
-3247 ADGLALFDAAIARG
+3247 
-3261 ETLAI
+3261 
-3266 PARLDLSAADGPVPP
+3266 
-3281 LLRGLVRTTR
+3281 
-3291 RTAAVAAGDGDLAA
+3291 
-3305 RLRPL
+3305 
-3310 PAAERDRRLLDL
+3310 
-3322 VRDHVA
+3322 
-3328 AVLGHDTAGDIAPDR
+3328 
-3343 SFAELGFDSL
+3343 
-3353 TAVELRNRLGTATGL
+3353 
-3368 RLPATLVFDHPAP
+3368 
-3381 AALVAFLRAGLLGDV
+3381 
-3396 TPAAPVV
+3396 
-3403 PVVATGD
+3403 
-3410 DPVVIVAMSCRY
+3410 
-3422 PGSVASPED
+3422 
-3431 LWSLV
+3431 
-3436 ADGGDAIS
+3436 
-3444 PFPADRGWDLDGLYA
+3444 
-3459 PEPGTPGRIST
+3459 
-3470 RSGGFVAEASRFD
+3470 
-3483 PELFDISP
+3483 
-3491 REALTMDPQQ
+3491 
-3501 RLLLEATWEAFERAG
+3501 
-3516 IDPASVRG
+3516 
-3524 SRTGVFVGAA
+3524 
-3534 TSGYGA
+3534 
-3540 GAATDGLEGHLMTGG
+3540 
-3555 TSSVASGRLSYVF
+3555 
-3568 GLEGPALT
+3568 
-3576 VDTACSSSLVA
+3576 
-3587 LHLAV
+3587 
-3592 QALRRGECD
+3592 
-3601 LALAGGVTVMPT
+3601 
-3613 PGVLLAFS
+3613 
-3621 QQRGLAGDGRCKAF
+3621 
-3635 AEAADGTG
+3635 
-3643 MAEGVGLLLVERLSD
+3643 
-3658 ARRHGHEVLAVVRG
+3658 
-3672 SAVNS
+3672 
-3677 DGASNG
+3677 
-3683 LTAPNGPSQQRVIR
+3683 
-3697 AALADAGLSPSD
+3697 
-3709 VDAVEAHGTGTKLG
+3709 
-3723 DPIEAQALL
+3723 
-3732 ATYGQARET
+3732 
-3741 PLWLGSVKSN
+3741 
-3751 LGHTQAAAGVAG
+3751 
-3763 VIKMV
+3763 
-3768 MAMRHG
+3768 
-3774 VLPRTLHVDTPSS
+3774 
-3787 QVDWTAGAVE
+3787 
-3797 LLTEPR
+3797 
-3803 EWASDGPRRAGV
+3803 
-3815 SSFGISGTNA
+3815 
-3825 HTILE
+3825 
-3830 QAPDVVAGE
+3830 
-3839 REPVSGPVPWLLS
+3839 
-3852 AKSPA
+3852 
-3857 ALRAQAARLH
+3857 
-3867 EFLDGREVVP
+3867 
-3877 ADIALSLATTRA
+3877 
-3889 DLGHRAAV
+3889 
-3897 VGETGPELL
+3897 
-3906 AGLAAVAGGDLGAL
+3906 
-3920 TGSGNPGRLAV
+3920 
-3931 LFTGQG
+3931 
-3937 AQRPGM
+3937 
-3943 GRELYA
+3943 
-3949 RFPVFA
+3949 
-3955 GAFDEVRALLGDVES
+3955 
-3970 EHLDQTGH
+3970 
-3978 AQPAIFAL
+3978 
-3986 EVALFRLVESWGV
+3986 
-3999 RPDFVAGHS
+3999 
-4008 IGELAA
+4008 
-4014 AHVAGVLSLPDACAL
+4014 
-4029 VAARA
+4029 
-4034 SLMQALPEGGAMVAV
+4034 
-4049 GAPEADVRAALTGDG
+4049 
-4064 VGIAA
+4064 
-4069 VNGPAATV
+4069 
-4077 IAGEETAVLAL
+4077 
-4088 AGAFA
+4088 
-4093 ARGVKTKRLR
+4093 
-4103 VSHAFHSPLMDPMLA
+4103 
-4118 EFGAVAAK
+4118 
-4126 LTYHEPVIP
+4126 
-4135 VVSTLTGALAEPST
+4135 
-4149 PDYWVRHVRGTVRFA
+4149 
-4164 DAVRTLADL
+4164 
-4173 GAGTFLELGPDSVL
+4173 
-4187 SAMVAD
+4187 
-4193 STDVPAIPAL
+4193 STD
-4203 RAGEAEPRALVTA
+4203 T
-4216 FARLRT
+4216 
-4222 AGHRLDASVLL
+4222 
-4233 AGARRTELPT
+4233 
-4243 YAFQRSRFWLEPA
+4243 
-4256 TPSLSTVDSW
+4256 
-4266 RYRVGWRLVAG
+4266 
-4277 STGRLTGRWL
+4277 
-4287 VLGADGVADEVAQ
+4287 
-4300 ALADHGAEPVVEPGL
+4300 
-4315 RDRLGLTALL
+4315 
-4325 RDHADVEGVVSL
+4325 
-4337 LAVGCAA
+4337 
-4344 EAGLAANLTLT
+4344 
-4355 QALADSGVPARLWCL
+4355 
-4370 TRGAVDGVSQPDQ
+4370 
-4383 ATTWGF
+4383 
-4389 GRIAA
+4389 
-4394 LELPS
+4394 
-4399 VWGGLA
+4399 
-4405 DLPETLDAAAGA
+4405 
-4417 RLAAVLADG
+4417 
-4426 TEDEVAIRPDGVF
+4426 
-4439 ARRLAPAPAGTAR
+4439 
-4452 DWRPRGTVLVTGGTG
+4452 
-4467 ALGAAVARE
+4467 
-4476 LATAGA
+4476 
-4482 EHLVLTGRR
+4482 
-4491 GDRAPGA
+4491 
-4498 AELAA
+4498 
-4503 ELSALG
+4503 
-4509 VRVTLAAC
+4509 
-4517 DAADRDALA
+4517 
-4526 AVLAA
+4526 
-4531 IPADLPLTAVVHAA
+4531 
-4545 GTGQHGPLTAVT
+4545 
-4557 PEEVRAV
+4557 
-4564 LAGKVAGARHLDE
+4564 
-4577 LTRDLDLD
+4577 
-4585 AFVLFSSISGVWG
+4585 
-4598 SGEQA
+4598 
-4603 VYGAANAF
+4603 
-4611 LDALA
+4611 
-4616 EDRRGR
+4616 
-4622 GRPATAIAWGP
+4622 
-4633 WAESGMAA
+4633 
-4641 DADAVRMLRGRGL
+4641 
-4654 PPIDPARGI
+4654 
-4663 AAFRRALAADD
+4663 
-4674 TAVVVADVDWARFAP
+4674 
-4689 VFTAARPRPLLA
+4689 
-4701 DLPAV
+4701 
-4706 RAALAEPEPAPTGF
+4706 
-4720 ASLPAGER
+4720 
-4728 PKALLT
+4728 
-4734 LVLDQVAGVLGHAS
+4734 
-4748 AATVGPER
+4748 
-4756 AFKELG
+4756 
-4762 FDSLMAVE
+4762 
-4770 LRNRLAAGT
+4770 
-4779 GLSLPASLAFDHP
+4779 
-4792 TAADLAEE
+4792 
-4800 LDRRFGG
+4800 
-4807 GAATGVRLLDE
+4807 
-4818 LDRLEAA
+4818 
-4825 FETVTEADLASE
+4825 
-4837 EITARLRGV
+4837 
-4846 LARWTELAG
+4846 
-4855 GTDLGGA
+4855 
-4862 SDDELFD
+4862 
-4869 FIDSTFRTS
+4869 